1 MDHVPFSSLCSLFS
15 CAEAAGNSEV
25 PLETV
30 PSQHDRA
37 VLDRGSVTEAEIRR
51 ERGGRRKNRMQVV
64 LSVPR
69 PGFSSR
75 PPASPLGPR
84 IHPRNRRPA
93 SPRSVCK
100 SLNTFPTS
108 SSPLHLS
115 FSRSLARSLSRHN
128 DVLFATHPR
137 FHDEFTPR
145 IFRSNLDRGR
155 RGGRGRIS
163 LVFMRCKTY
172 YFFSIIIFRWK
183 I

>member
-1 MDHVPFSSLCSLFS
+1 
-15 CAEAAGNSEV
+15 
-25 PLETV
+25 
-30 PSQHDRA
+30 
-37 VLDRGSVTEAEIRR
+37 
-51 ERGGRRKNRMQVV
+51 MQVV

-145 IFRSNLDRGR
+145 IFRSNLDREK
-155 RGGRGRIS
+155 RGEGKDIACFYAMQD
-163 LVFMRCKTY
+163 LL
-172 YFFSIIIFRWK
+172 FFFHHHFQMEDSKFSK
-183 I
+183 FVKKS

>member
-1 MDHVPFSSLCSLFS
+1 M
-15 CAEAAGNSEV
+15 
-25 PLETV
+25 
-30 PSQHDRA
+30 
-37 VLDRGSVTEAEIRR
+37 
-51 ERGGRRKNRMQVV
+51 
-64 LSVPR
+64 PR

-75 PPASPLGPR
+75 PLASPLGPR

-115 FSRSLARSLSRHN
+115 FSRSLAHSRVTMTYYSRHIP
-128 DVLFATHPR
+128 VSMMSSR
-137 FHDEFTPR
+137 REFFGR
-145 IFRSNLDRGR
+145 IWIER
-155 RGGRGRIS
+155 RGGKGRIS

-183 I
+183 IRNFRNLWKKVEKHMYFMCLGCKIFKIY

>member
-1 MDHVPFSSLCSLFS
+1 M
-15 CAEAAGNSEV
+15 
-25 PLETV
+25 
-30 PSQHDRA
+30 
-37 VLDRGSVTEAEIRR
+37 
-51 ERGGRRKNRMQVV
+51 
-64 LSVPR
+64 PR

-128 DVLFATHPR
+128 DVLFATHLR

-183 I
+183 IWNFRNLWKKVEKHMYFMCLGCKIFKIY

>member
-51 ERGGRRKNRMQVV
+51 ERGGRRENRMQVV

-115 FSRSLARSLSRHN
+115 FSRSLAHSRVTMTYYSRHIP
-128 DVLFATHPR
+128 VSMMSSR
-137 FHDEFTPR
+137 REFFGR
-145 IFRSNLDRGR
+145 IWIER
-155 RGGRGRIS
+155 RGGKGRVS

-172 YFFSIIIFRWK
+172 YFFSIIIFKWK